1 MEEKN
6 KPDIIIYQ
14 TADGKAAVSLY
25 AKDGM
30 VWMNQQQLAELFDT
44 SKQNIGQ
51 HIAKILKEGELD
63 GNSVVKYFFTTATD
77 GKQYNPKSA
86 QLHAIPKGYKK
97 ADRSTFPPQNKNHRL
112 NFLKF
117 AVRHFNAI

>member
-1 MEEKN
+1 MEEKDQQ
-6 KPDIIIYQ
+6 DIIIYQ

-51 HIAKILKEGELD
+51 HIAKILKDGELN
-63 GNSVVKYFFTTATD
+63 GNSVVKKYFTTASD
-77 GKQYNPKSA
+77 KR
-86 QLHAIPKGYKK
+86 L
-97 ADRSTFPPQNKNHRL
+97 KNHNPQFGVKPNRG
-112 NFLKF
+112 
-117 AVRHFNAI
+117 AIEF

>member
-6 KPDIIIYQ
+6 KQDIIIYQ

-51 HIAKILKEGELD
+51 YIAKILKEGELD
-63 GNSVVKYFFTTATD
+63 ENSVVKFFFTTAAD
-77 GKQYNPKSA
+77 GKEYNPKSA
-86 QLHAIPKGYKK
+86 PFQGCEK
-97 ADRSTFPPQNKNHRL
+97 ADRSTFPLENKNHRL